1 MTFKDAASVTATI
14 NAGRDVER
22 IRSANRALVDNL
34 FNGEPPLSDAEA
46 KEWGLQDNISWGEGA
61 VLAAH
66 ARRQYT
72 NNFLRNSRF
81 FKLRIP
87 TAPEEDRVTLEM
99 KIGDAIN
106 RTMKR
111 CFDYTLT
118 VQEQFASV
126 AAHGIGPQIWDD
138 NESWLPK
145 TVALEDFRVPT
156 DTRVSFSN
164 LEWFAIRDYYTEGQL
179 AEKVFGEH
187 SVEGW
192 NKEAVAQILAQLHPI
207 NYQDSTYNWIQNP
220 EKMAQVVKQN
230 GGFYASDAV
239 PTVALWRFYFK
250 DMDPKTREV
259 SWKLRVV
266 VDTDSGNVAA
276 PPSEFLYDSGDES
289 EAESVD
295 QILFVQFG
303 DLNNKAPFLVASVR
317 GMGFML
323 VEPCFWSNIT
333 ICRMN
338 QYLNESFNPWVQVTD
353 PAGESRAQAI
363 QLFNKGIFPPG
374 VRIVPQ
380 NERHTVSGDLID
392 RVMGK
397 MKQLQGEASSSY
409 TQQNDNGTAREQTA
423 YETSVRVSQVNA
435 MASGIMLLV
444 TIKAEFQYR
453 EICRRFC
460 IRNSSDPDVQKFQK
474 LMRSQGVDDKWLN
487 VDLWEV
493 EAETPLGAGNP
504 AMEMSQARGLM
515 ELSVNMSPESQQKV
529 LHKAVAAITNNPAEA
544 QDLVPLGRQPVADNG
559 LKWASSI
566 FGTLMQGIMVP
577 DNPEVSALQQ
587 AGPLIGMMSG
597 VVSRLEQNGNLA
609 TASELIG
616 LHTVEAYLRQ
626 LIGQISRN
634 KDQSAIVQRL
644 TQSLNQLSNIL
655 KGFDQRLAEQQKA
668 QGSPEMQAIQIER
681 ASAIQDAQIKQ
692 ASFQAEQQRKNAA
705 LQADQQRKNAAL
717 QAEQQRKDA
726 ASTAQIQRDSVETGA
741 SILLD
746 EQATDAKIKQDAKAQ
761 AAKPEPASVT

>member
-34 FNGEPPLSDAEA
+34 FNGEPPLTDAEA
-46 KEWGLQDNISWGEGA
+46 KEWGIQENISWGEGA

-72 NNFLRNSRF
+72 NNFLRNAQF
-81 FKLRIP
+81 FKLNI
-87 TAPEEDRVTLEM
+87 TDAPEEERSWLEL
-99 KIGDAIN
+99 KIGGAIN

-138 NESWLPK
+138 KESWLPK
-145 TVALEDFRVPT
+145 TIALEDFRVPT

-179 AEKVFGEH
+179 SEKVFGKH
-187 SVEGW
+187 AVEGW
-192 NKEAVAQILAQLHPI
+192 NKDAVAKILAQLHPI

-230 GGFYASDAV
+230 GGFYSSDAV

-250 DMDPKTREV
+250 DMDPETRDI

-276 PPSEFLYDSGDES
+276 PPDEFLYDSGDES
-289 EAESVD
+289 EADSLD
-295 QILFVQFG
+295 KILFVQFG
-303 DLNNKAPFLVASVR
+303 DLNNKAPFLVAAVR
-317 GMGFML
+317 GMGFAL

-338 QYLNESFNPWVQVTD
+338 QYLWESFNVWLRVSD
-353 PAGESRAQAI
+353 PAGRARAQTAEFFDKCI
-363 QLFNKGIFPPG
+363 VPEG
-374 VRIVPQ
+374 VTIVPQ
-380 NERHTVSGDLID
+380 NERHQVNAQLID
-392 RVMGK
+392 AVLSK
-397 MKQLQGEASSSY
+397 LKQLQGEASSSY

-453 EICRRFC
+453 EIARRFC
-460 IRNSSDPDVQKFQK
+460 IRNSSDPDVRKFQK
-474 LMRSQGVDDKWLN
+474 EMREQGVDDKWLN
-487 VDLWEV
+487 VDLWEI
-493 EAETPLGAGNP
+493 EAVTPLGAGNP
-504 AMEMSQARGLM
+504 TMEMSQAKGLM
-515 ELSVNMSPESQQKV
+515 ELSVNMSPDAQQKV
-529 LHKAVAAITNNPAEA
+529 LHKAVSAITNNPAEA
-544 QDLVPLGRQPVADNG
+544 QDLVPLGKRPVTDNG
-559 LKWASSI
+559 MKWASSI

-587 AGPLIGMMSG
+587 AGPLIGMMGG

-609 TASELIG
+609 TSNELAG
-616 LHTVEAYLRQ
+616 LHTVETYLRG
-626 LIGQISRN
+626 LIDQIKRN
-634 KDQSAIVQRL
+634 KAQANVVQGM
-644 TQSLNQLSNIL
+644 TQSLNQLSNLL
-655 KGFDQRLAEQQKA
+655 KGFDQRLAEQQKGQA
-668 QGSPEMQAIQIER
+668 SPEIQAMQIEK
-681 ASAIQDAQIKQ
+681 ASAEQDAQIKQ
-692 ASFQAEQQRKNAA
+692 AGFQAEQQRKSAA
-705 LQADQQRKNAAL
+705 LQADEQRKNAAL
-717 QAEQQRKDA
+717 ASEERRKNA
-726 ASTAQIQRDSVETGA
+726 ASTAQIHRDSVETGA
-741 SILLD
+741 AISLD
-746 EQATDAKIKQDAKAQ
+746 EHATEAKIKQDAKVQ